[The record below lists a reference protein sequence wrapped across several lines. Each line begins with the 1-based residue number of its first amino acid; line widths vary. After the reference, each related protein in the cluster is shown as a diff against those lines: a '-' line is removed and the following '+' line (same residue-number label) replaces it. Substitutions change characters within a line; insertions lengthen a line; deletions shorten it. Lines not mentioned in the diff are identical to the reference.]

1 MEDLERGEQS
11 SDKLME
17 ALSHLTEEQR
27 QAYQEAIQGLALA
40 NQLMEKFGDK
50 AASQSTPA

>member
-1 MEDLERGEQS
+1 MEDLERGAQS